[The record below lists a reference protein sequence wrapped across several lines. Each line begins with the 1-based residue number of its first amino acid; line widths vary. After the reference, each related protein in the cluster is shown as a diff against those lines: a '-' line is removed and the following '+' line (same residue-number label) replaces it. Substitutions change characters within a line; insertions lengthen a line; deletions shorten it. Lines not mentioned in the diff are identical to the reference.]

1 MCARKIHVP
10 HQVTDQ
16 IINDLTIQA
25 ATVNGSGSQTAN
37 LVLTRAIFHM
47 GIPVAPKNVFPS
59 NIEGLPTWYQLRVT
73 PQGHMARRDQVDI
86 LVAFNVATWH
96 QDLRTVRPGGVV
108 VHEEAFSTAEARTDI
123 TYYPVPFS
131 KLAKTKIQSDTLR
144 KQLANMIYVG
154 VVAGVLGIPWEAL
167 DHAVRRQFLSKPKA
181 VPINLDAI
189 KVGFDYWQD
198 NFSKKDPYRLE
209 PMTGVVD
216 GKVLVEGNQ
225 AAALGALM
233 GGVTVAAWYPITPS
247 SSLCEYLIAYTDRF
261 RTDPKTG
268 EKRIAIV
275 QAEDELAAVGMAIG
289 AGWAGARAMTS
300 TSGPGISLMAEF
312 AGLGY
317 YAEVPV
323 VIFDIQRIGPSTGLP
338 TRTSQADIGFAYT
351 LSHGDTKH
359 LVLLPGTVEECY
371 EFARD
376 AFDYADRFQTPVFV
390 LSDLD
395 LGMNLWMTP
404 EFKYPDK
411 PFDRGKVLSKD
422 DLERLRGEWARYAD
436 VDRDGVP
443 YRTLPGTDHPAAG
456 YFTRGS
462 GHDEHARYTESAEA
476 YAANMDRLL
485 RKFETARGALPAP
498 VVDESPKSPIG
509 LIAFGSTHAAV
520 VEARQAL
527 EAARR
532 PVDYLRVRAL
542 PLSPQVVEFVSR
554 HERVYIVEQN
564 RDGQI
569 YDLIRLALPPALVDR
584 VHSIRHYDGQPI
596 PADAIIEPLLES
608 EAVPV

>member
-1 MCARKIHVP
+1 
-10 HQVTDQ
+10 VTEP
-16 IINDLTIQA
+16 IVNDLTIQA

-59 NIEGLPTWYQLRVT
+59 NIEGLPTWYQLRIT
-73 PQGHMARRDQVDI
+73 TQGHMARNDKIDI
-86 LVAFNVATWH
+86 LVAFNVATWRE
-96 QDLRTVRPGGVV
+96 DLKTVRPGGVV
-108 VHEEAFSTAEARTDI
+108 IHEEAFSTAEARTDL
-123 TYYPVPFS
+123 TYYAVPFA
-131 KLAKTKIQSDTLR
+131 KLAKAKIASDTLR

-167 DHAVRRQFLSKPKA
+167 EHGVKRQFLAKPKA
-181 VPINLDAI
+181 VGVNLDAI
-189 KVGFDYWQD
+189 KVGYDYWQD
-198 NFSKKDPYRLE
+198 NFSKQDPYRLE
-209 PMTGVVD
+209 PMSGAVE

-225 AAALGALM
+225 AAALGAIM
-233 GGVTVAAWYPITPS
+233 GGATVVAWYPITPS
-247 SSLCEYLIAYTDRF
+247 SSLCEYVIAYADRF
-261 RTDPKTG
+261 RVDPKTG
-268 EKRIAIV
+268 EKHISVV

-312 AGLGY
+312 SGLAY

-338 TRTSQADIGFAYT
+338 TRTSQADLGFVYT

-371 EFARD
+371 EFGRD

-404 EFKYPDK
+404 EFKYPDAD
-411 PFDRGKVLSKD
+411 FDRGKVLSKD
-422 DLERLRGEWARYAD
+422 DLEKLAGEWARYRD
-436 VDRDGVP
+436 VDGDGVP
-443 YRTLPGTDHPAAG
+443 YRTLPGTDHPSAG

-462 GHDEHARYTESAEA
+462 GHDENARYTEGADA
-476 YAANMDRLL
+476 YARNMDRLAKKL
-485 RKFETARGALPAP
+485 ETARRALPAP
-498 VVDESPKSPIG
+498 VIDEAGRKVG

-520 VEARQAL
+520 SEAR
-527 EAARR
+527 ESID
-532 PVDYLRVRAL
+532 VDYLRVRAL
-542 PLSPQVVEFVSR
+542 PLSDDVARFIAR
-554 HERVYIVEQN
+554 HERVYVVEQN
-564 RDGQI
+564 RDGQLF
-569 YDLIRLALPPALVDR
+569 DLVRLALPAELVGR
-584 VHSIRHYDGQPI
+584 VRSIRHYNGQPI
-596 PADAIIEPLLES
+596 PAAAIIEPLKDK